1 MGCLGIILLLLLNAH
16 KVTKKKANM
25 QIFCNKYA
33 RNFYSALFLVQSFRC
48 PSMVN
53 VPDEWRINKCPL

>member
-33 RNFYSALFLVQSFRC
+33 RNFYSALFLVQSFSC

-53 VPDEWRINKCPL
+53 VPDE